1 MTKFSFK
8 EFLSR
13 RRKGAIALVAIAG
26 MVPTAGMLTASMN
39 SSQMIDDR
47 RATQDA
53 ADAVSRMHGA
63 WTARSM
69 NILAMNAVTET
80 QLLTVALGSESLQ
93 GTLVEQQLA
102 VIAALGHISS
112 HGSQECQSRLP
123 YGLDAAWVPI
133 CWVIHGLAMIPAI
146 IAEVRLITI
155 WLDYDPG
162 HGIDVARRG
171 LNAIEGMNR
180 ALLERH
186 PRVIHEIGE
195 DYAEVLDIEEFHFD
209 DPCAS
214 DLSENCEDGRTHDG
228 MSLPIEEGGMLH
240 NAYRCAVM
248 RTGTTVRS
256 TGFYNRDFEIG
267 RGPLMHD
274 SGETVRDFIN
284 EETGVGEM
292 LHDFKEAYDDGGIAH
307 LLPKWLFLGVTEH
320 PDWANL
326 LGEQEEE
333 NNNSFTRRYDF
344 KYLSICGGITLDWN
358 LGPLTG
364 AVPFVFES
372 PIPQVWALP
381 GVGAF
386 DVSLPTEPRDM
397 DEEFH
402 ILAFAQREQS
412 DRLGGN
418 VFTDMDE
425 PHNSYGQTG
434 IYNADGADIY
444 SGNWRYRLMEA
455 MRLDTPDQVADRMQD
470 RAPSEFLDLVDVL
483 DAVNHMSSWE
493 RINAH

>member
-1 MTKFSFK
+1 MSKFSFK
-8 EFLSR
+8 EFLAR

-80 QLLTVALGSESLQ
+80 QLFTVALGSESLQ

-102 VIAALGHISS
+102 VIAALGHITS
-112 HGSQECQSRLP
+112 HGGQECQSRLP
-123 YGLDAAWVPI
+123 YGIDAAWVPI

-155 WLDYDPG
+155 WTDYDPG

-195 DYAEVLDIEEFHFD
+195 DYAEVLDVEEFHFD

-228 MSLPIEEGGMLH
+228 MSLPIEEGGMQH
-240 NAYRCAVM
+240 NLYRCMIAM
-248 RTGTTVRS
+248 RQGTTIRS
-256 TGFYNRDFEIG
+256 TGYYSRGFGLN
-267 RGPLMHD
+267 RGPLIHEG
-274 SGETVRDFIN
+274 SETVQDFIN

-292 LHDFKEAYDDGGIAH
+292 LHDFKEAYDDGGVAH
-307 LLPKWLFLGVTEH
+307 LLPKWLFIGVTEH

-326 LGEQEEE
+326 QFEQEEDGP
-333 NNNSFTRRYDF
+333 NAFTRRYDA
-344 KYLSICGGITLDWN
+344 KHATLCLGFTTDTD

-364 AVPFVFES
+364 FLPIFES

-386 DVSLPTEPRDM
+386 EFTPPTEPRDM

-412 DRLGGN
+412 TRLGGN